1 MIQGN
6 LIRCLEMNIG
16 GTSITHFTQLVSCI
30 LVSESH
36 WEQQPTQAL
45 HMELMMI
52 ANTAIILSKEKNHL
66 I

>member
-1 MIQGN
+1 
-6 LIRCLEMNIG
+6 MNIG
-16 GTSITHFTQLVSCI
+16 RTSITHFTQLVSCI

-45 HMELMMI
+45 HVELMMI
-52 ANTAIILSKEKNHL
+52 ANTAIILSKDKNHL